1 MGADS
6 EPRDDVSSHGLDA
19 SRPADPTIDVELVD
33 AVFDEWVARRAAD
46 PSAGYLVLY
55 ELASRRVGQP
65 VMELD
70 PALRR
75 ALGDRA
81 LPVIYPGSSF
91 VPGSSTG
98 RQPIVVVDYDPTWPQ
113 KYEVWRGRIVAVVP
127 ADARVE
133 HVGSTSVPGLP
144 AKPIIDI
151 QLSVSDVND

>member
-1 MGADS
+1 M
-6 EPRDDVSSHGLDA
+6 SSHGLDA

-46 PSAGYLVLY
+46 PSVGYLVLY

-65 VMELD
+65 VTELD

-91 VPGSSTG
+91 VPGSSPPPPSDASLPPM
-98 RQPIVVVDYDPTWPQ
+98 RPPAHS
-113 KYEVWRGRIVAVVP
+113 EVRETLSSAP
-127 ADARVE
+127 
-133 HVGSTSVPGLP
+133 S
-144 AKPIIDI
+144 
-151 QLSVSDVND
+151 SVSPSTLT